1 MLSTLTALLS
11 IPLLVA
17 ALPTGLKIEGFNGP
31 LGNFAGCPTANATL
45 TFPEGQTALSVPSG
59 QVPNHILLGT
69 GVQNYTCSSAGTY
82 TSSGAV
88 AKLYDISCLLG
99 TPEFATV
106 QDAWFAQAANSQDAI
121 QGGLNPTTLY
131 ISDHYFVPASTG
143 TGISPKFASARD
155 GGVSFTVA
163 SKAASIHAPNITD
176 VDWLQLSNI
185 QGDFAKTTF
194 RVDTKAG
201 QPPASCEP
209 GSAPISVPYAAKYWF
224 FA

>member
-1 MLSTLTALLS
+1 MLSKLTAVLS

-17 ALPTGLKIEGFNGP
+17 ALPTGFKVEGFNGP
-31 LGNFAGCPTANATL
+31 LGSFAACPTANATL

-69 GVQNYTCSSAGTY
+69 GVQNYTCSDAGNY

-88 AKLYDISCLLG
+88 AKLYDISCLFG
-99 TPEFATV
+99 TPSFATV
-106 QDAWFAQAANSQDAI
+106 QDLWFAQPANEQEAI
-121 QGGLNPTTLY
+121 QGALNPTTLFV
-131 ISDHYFVPASTG
+131 SDHYFVANSTG
-143 TGISPKFASARD
+143 KGIIPKFASAKD
-155 GGVSFTVA
+155 GGKSFTLV
-163 SKAASIHAPNITD
+163 SKKASIHAPDTSN
-176 VDWLQLSNI
+176 VDWLQLSNV

-201 QPPASCEP
+201 QPPPSCKP